1 MARGK
6 VKDVE
11 ALVEV
16 ILRMI
21 PKEREAQE
29 VYRRTAKTAPNEM
42 TRLLFERLAE
52 QEEIHERKLKAA
64 LELLRC
70 EQLEKS

>member
-1 MARGK
+1 MGRGR

-11 ALVEV
+11 ALIEV

-21 PKEREAQE
+21 PKEREAQA
-29 VYRRTAKTAPNEM
+29 VYRNTARTAPSEM
-42 TRLLFERLAE
+42 TRLLFEKLAE
-52 QEEIHERKLKAA
+52 QEEVHERKLRAA

-70 EQLEKS
+70 EQLERS

>member
-1 MARGK
+1 MGRGK
-6 VKDVE
+6 SKDVE
-11 ALVEV
+11 ALIEV

-29 VYRRTAKTAPNEM
+29 VYRQTARTAPNEM

-52 QEEIHERKLKAA
+52 QEEVHERKLKAS

-70 EQLEKS
+70 EQIEES

>member
-1 MARGK
+1 MSRDRK
-6 VKDVE
+6 KDIE

-21 PKEREAQE
+21 PKEREARE
-29 VYRRTAKTAPNEM
+29 IYRQTAKTAPDEM
-42 TRLLFERLAE
+42 TRLLFEKLAE
-52 QEEIHERKLKAA
+52 QEQIHERKLKAA

>member
-1 MARGK
+1 MGRDR

-11 ALVEV
+11 GLIEV

-21 PKEREAQE
+21 PKEREAHE
-29 VYRRTAKTAPNEM
+29 VYRRTARAAPSEM
-42 TRLLFERLAE
+42 TRLLFEQLAE
-52 QEEIHERKLKAA
+52 QEGIHERKLKAA

-70 EQLEKS
+70 EQLEQS

>member
-1 MARGK
+1 MAAK
-6 VKDVE
+6 QTKDVE
-11 ALVEV
+11 ALIEV

-42 TRLLFERLAE
+42 TRLLFEQLAE
-52 QEEIHERKLKAA
+52 QEEVHERKLRAA

-70 EQLEKS
+70 EQLEKA

>member
-1 MARGK
+1 MGDQ

-11 ALVEV
+11 ALIEV

-21 PKEREAQE
+21 PKEREARE
-29 VYRRTAKTAPNEM
+29 IYRSTARGAPDEM
-42 TRLLFERLAE
+42 TRLLFEKLAE
-52 QEEIHERKLKAA
+52 QEEIHERKLRAA

-70 EQLEKS
+70 EQTEKS

>member
-1 MARGK
+1 MGRGK
-6 VKDVE
+6 SKDVE
-11 ALVEV
+11 ALIEV

-29 VYRRTAKTAPNEM
+29 VYRQTAATAPNEM

-52 QEEIHERKLKAA
+52 QEEVHERKLKAA

-70 EQLEKS
+70 EQIEES